1 MSCATKIGHAAA
13 TVPTPLGLIARKATW
28 LIGGD
33 PQPVKNSRSKG
44 YQDDIARNGLA
55 DSEHTNPEHVWGD
68 EGPVNN

>member
-1 MSCATKIGHAAA
+1 MSCADKICHSMT
-13 TVPTPLGLIARKATW
+13 TVQAPLGLIARGAEQ

-44 YQDDIARNGLA
+44 YHDDIARNGLA

-68 EGPVNN
+68 EGPVND